1 MRVPIVSTPVRA
13 TFSITVSAKDGE
25 EKNKLEIKPRAVVR
39 VKASKFLMTPSL
51 IIGFTANFLGILIP
65 LRNANFAR

>member
-25 EKNKLEIKPRAVVR
+25 EKNKR
-39 VKASKFLMTPSL
+39 KFLMTPSP
-51 IIGFTANFLGILIP
+51 IIGFAANFLGILIP
-65 LRNANFAR
+65 LRNANFARY